1 MSPTE
6 TPADGARSQ
15 QCQVLHSP
23 VAFQVGDEEEILPIK
38 LQNEMLT
45 SLNRHNN
52 NNNVHGKGASLQG
65 VKYVQL
71 PSVGGHSPQQNGFSN
86 EKWKN
91 TWPEVFLPQTG
102 AKCSHRRE
110 MPRPFSCPA
119 KYESRNK

>member
-6 TPADGARSQ
+6 SPTDGARSQ

-23 VAFQVGDEEEILPIK
+23 FAFQVGDEEEILPIK

-52 NNNVHGKGASLQG
+52 NNNVHSKGSSLQV

-71 PSVGGHSPQQNGFSN
+71 PSAGGHSPQRNGFSN
-86 EKWKN
+86 GS
-91 TWPEVFLPQTG
+91 WPEVFLPQTG
-102 AKCSHRRE
+102 AKCSRRRE

-119 KYESRNK
+119 KREGRNK

>member
-6 TPADGARSQ
+6 
-15 QCQVLHSP
+15 SP

-52 NNNVHGKGASLQG
+52 NNNVHSKGASLQV

-71 PSVGGHSPQQNGFSN
+71 PSAGGHSPQRNGFSN
-86 EKWKN
+86 GS
-91 TWPEVFLPQTG
+91 WPEVFLPQTG
-102 AKCSHRRE
+102 AKCSRRRE

-119 KYESRNK
+119 KREGRNK